1 MKPKRFPIIKK
12 MKAQKQ
18 VLFSLELQGDEVQ
31 VLMNALEKII
41 HVETA
46 ITPNVIKILD
56 MKETKLIEEI
66 FKEIKK

>member
-1 MKPKRFPIIKK
+1 